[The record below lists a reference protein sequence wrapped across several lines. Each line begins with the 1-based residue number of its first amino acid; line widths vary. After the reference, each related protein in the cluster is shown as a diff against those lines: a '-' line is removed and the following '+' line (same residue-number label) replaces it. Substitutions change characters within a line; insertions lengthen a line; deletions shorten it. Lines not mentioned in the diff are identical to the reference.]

1 MNNAELIDAVTVG
14 SGLKKKD
21 VELMFKN
28 LREAFELVLPRGG
41 LVALSGVGTFS
52 VERRAARR
60 GRNPRTGDPMVI
72 RAKKVVKFKVASS
85 LSEMVGG

>member
-1 MNNAELIDAVTVG
+1 MNNAELIAAVTVG

-28 LREAFELVLPRGG
+28 LKDAFELVLQRGG
-41 LVALSGVGTFS
+41 YIAFSGVGTFS

-72 RAKKVVKFKVASS
+72 RAKKIVKYKAAPT
-85 LSEMVGG
+85 LSELVGG